1 MAAADSFE
9 QRLFANLRL
18 FVTYSVA
25 PAVVA
30 LHAFFLWQNSH
41 EVDVFLF
48 SSEATRLSLSFL
60 LCTAVVYAVRSQR
73 DGLFVVLRCILSQMP
88 CSHLLSCLRLSRA
101 MVCAVVPLSNVLLLK
116 TAGSDLKS
124 SFIDGP
130 AQFCECRDLV
140 NTSCCRCSILL
151 SGH

>member
-73 DGLFVVLRCILSQMP
+73 EWTLCCATLYFVLDGLLTSAILSATIACNGV
-88 CSHLLSCLRLSRA
+88 CSC
-101 MVCAVVPLSNVLLLK
+101 
-116 TAGSDLKS
+116 S
-124 SFIDGP
+124 SQQRSSTQDSWI
-130 AQFCECRDLV
+130 
-140 NTSCCRCSILL
+140 
-151 SGH
+151 